1 MLINYVEAG
10 DKKIAHEKQ
19 WNVQGAS
26 RKPTLPHEFDTE
38 VHGLKI
44 KMVVVHDTYKWNYCS
59 PRNNRHHKRRE
70 NRSFS

>member
-26 RKPTLPHEFDTE
+26 RKPTLTHEFDTE
-38 VHGLKI
+38 VQGLKI
-44 KMVVVHDTYKWNYCS
+44 KMVAVHDTYKWN
-59 PRNNRHHKRRE
+59 
-70 NRSFS
+70 